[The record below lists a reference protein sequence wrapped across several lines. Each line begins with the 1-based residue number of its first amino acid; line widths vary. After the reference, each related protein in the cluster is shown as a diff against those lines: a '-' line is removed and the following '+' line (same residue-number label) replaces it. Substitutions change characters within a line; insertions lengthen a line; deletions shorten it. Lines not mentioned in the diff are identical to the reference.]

1 LISVQEDFRLIVD
14 LVTVLAAASFGGL
27 FAAALRLPVLLG
39 YIFGGIIVGPTGL
52 GLIKELIQVETL
64 AQFGVAFLLFA
75 LGVEFSLKQLNKVRA
90 IALGGGSLQI
100 LLTIALTTG
109 VSVFVGWVETPAQG
123 IFLGGILSLS
133 STAVVLR
140 SLMEA
145 NETESA
151 QGQVTLGMLIIQD
164 LALGLMLAVL
174 PALNHPE
181 TVGIEVAKALAVT
194 ALFAGAAIVAGIWVI
209 PPFLRWVASTES
221 RELFVLSVIVLCL
234 GIALLTEQLGLSIEM
249 GAFVAG
255 LMISEVEYADQA
267 LTYVEPL
274 RDVFATLFFAAIGM
288 LIDPIFLLQNWELI
302 LSLVA
307 IVMIGKFLI
316 VVPLVSIFRYPL
328 RVAIFAGLG
337 LAQIGEFS
345 FVLASEGQKLGL
357 VSRRVYLL
365 ILGTTA
371 VTLVITPFL
380 LKATP
385 QILLLLE
392 KVPFLK
398 AWMNKL
404 DMPQELSDNAKL
416 KNHVVVCGYGRIGQ
430 GIVTLLQAKGYPVL
444 VIEEAESKVQIL
456 RSQNIP
462 YLYGNC
468 ASLLVLEK
476 AEIDQ
481 ARSMLIAISDPIA
494 TRLAVQRAVSIS
506 PAIDIVA
513 RADKDADI
521 DTLYQLGAK
530 EVVHPTFEASLELS
544 THLLICLGE
553 KSEDIQAEI
562 TAVRRNRYANFRPD
576 IAYVLPAI
584 APLLPPSSNLVEIDQ
599 AQS

>member
-1 LISVQEDFRLIVD
+1 MQEDFRLIVD

-27 FAAALRLPVLLG
+27 LAAALRLPVLLG
-39 YIFGGIIVGPTGL
+39 YIFGGIVVGPTGL

-90 IALGGGSLQI
+90 IALGGGTLQV
-100 LLTIALTTG
+100 LLTIALTTA
-109 VSVFVGWVETPAQG
+109 VSVLVGWVETPTQG

-140 SLMEA
+140 SLMEN

-174 PALNHPE
+174 PALDHPE
-181 TVGIEVAKALAVT
+181 SVGIEVIKALSVT
-194 ALFAGAAIVAGIWVI
+194 ALFAGGAIAAGIWLI

-221 RELFVLSVIVLCL
+221 RELFLLSVIVLCL

-288 LIDPIFLLQNWELI
+288 LIDPVFLIQNWELI

-371 VTLVITPFL
+371 VTLMVTPFL

-385 QILLLLE
+385 QILKLLE
-392 KVPFLK
+392 KVSFLQ

-404 DMPQELSDNAKL
+404 DMPQELSANAEGL
-416 KNHVVVCGYGRIGQ
+416 HDHVVVCGYGRIGQ
-430 GIVTLLQAKGYPVL
+430 GIVSLLQSKGYPVL
-444 VIEEAESKVQIL
+444 VIEESESKLQIL

-468 ASLLVLEK
+468 ASPFVLEK
-476 AEIDQ
+476 AEIDH

-494 TRLAVQRAVSIS
+494 TRLAVQRAIAIS
-506 PAIDIVA
+506 PEIDIVV
-513 RADKDADI
+513 RAKKDADI

-530 EVVHPTFEASLELS
+530 EVVHPTFEASLELT
-544 THLLICLGE
+544 THLLLCLGE
-553 KSEDIQAEI
+553 STNSIQAEI
-562 TAVRRNRYANFRPD
+562 MAVRRSRYANFRPD
-576 IAYVLPAI
+576 IACVLPPA
-584 APLLPPSSNLVEIDQ
+584 ALSLLPPPMTEIDNK
-599 AQS
+599 AS

>member
-1 LISVQEDFRLIVD
+1 MQEDFRLIVD

-562 TAVRRNRYANFRPD
+562 TAVRRSRYANFRPD
-576 IAYVLPAI
+576 IACVLPAI